1 VTFEAAVAMIGT
13 GRTTL
18 AVLEVAAI
26 GPADTVLI
34 TSAAGGMG
42 ALAVQAAKRA
52 GATVIG
58 AAGGPDKVATV
69 RNLGADLGVDY
80 LRPGWKDE
88 IEAAL
93 GDRPVTVTLD
103 GVGGDIG
110 RAALELLGVMLL
122 VNAYRH
128 KEMERIISPNRCLAL
143 TSADGKSRRLWEICR
158 TEKTL
163 GDALT
168 STLHGTQSILVL
180 ASETVEIASFLVQAA
195 HIFKNQKIPLPPH
208 LSHIGKIAD
217 QPVYLGF
224 LPAAETDQQAD
235 SKIDVSQ
242 LIRSQFYRPVKQA
255 LSEKN
260 IKIPL
265 LLRAMQ
271 QLKNH
276 GDAEPAIVD
285 TLSALFI
292 GE

>member
-1 VTFEAAVAMIGT
+1 VAGRLALHEIAGHAGIPERQTDGTWLYSAGPWRLRSRPENVFET
-13 GRTTL
+13 
-18 AVLEVAAI
+18 
-26 GPADTVLI
+26 
-34 TSAAGGMG
+34 AGE
-42 ALAVQAAKRA
+42 ALR
-52 GATVIG
+52 
-58 AAGGPDKVATV
+58 
-69 RNLGADLGVDY
+69 
-80 LRPGWKDE
+80 
-88 IEAAL
+88 
-93 GDRPVTVTLD
+93 
-103 GVGGDIG
+103 
-110 RAALELLGVMLL
+110 MLL